1 MDVLVVFHGGLHAAE
16 CGFSPSLLIS
26 LLFSLLK
33 LRLETVVVVAGVI
46 NEGTLDGASNVDI
59 I

>member
-1 MDVLVVFHGGLHAAE
+1 MVFHGGLHAAE